1 MGKLISELESI
12 TGRKCFDTYRRCLDR
27 ERNELVEYDSFEH
40 QFMREQGETQ
50 RINGPRDIKGIAIE
64 WLKREPAIKF
74 FMDGSRRTYKIADL
88 QISSQVFPIIAGQ
101 VGVAVCRRDN
111 KHLSPCETMMHVVV
125 AFPNKLDSEGKGWKQ
140 EKAFFA
146 NLANQLNARQD
157 RIKIDAVLSY
167 STMANENFEDKGIAR
182 IQDYMIEREKEMV
195 QRLVKENLI
204 TQYYVIKDGSL
215 EYNKISNKNDPF
227 TFNRIRSNYRRVI
240 GVSKSFNPELAKL
253 KNNRSA
259 AGLIANLKPFERTP
273 AAMYQTDRVDGKFAV
288 WYVRLRN
295 ARKTRGPFDGIVK
308 VEKILV
314 SEQEEEYGLET
325 REVDNISAWLMNE
338 RNPVCYGKDDRW
350 ANHLYPIYLT
360 ESYIKSQ
367 YMGTLRFINS
377 F

>member
-1 MGKLISELESI
+1 MGNFINALESI
-12 TGRKCFDTYRRCLDR
+12 TERKCFDTFRRCLDK
-27 ERNELVEYDSFEH
+27 ERNELLEYDFFDH
-40 QFMREQGETQ
+40 QFMREQGETE
-50 RINGPRDIKGIAIE
+50 RINGPRDVRQRADE
-64 WLKREPAIKF
+64 WLQRELAIKF

-88 QISSQVFPIIAGQ
+88 QIGSQVFPIIAGQ

-111 KHLSPCETMMHVVV
+111 KHLYPCEIIMHVVV
-125 AFPNKLDSEGKGWKQ
+125 AFPDKLNTEGKGGKQ
-140 EKAFFA
+140 ERAFFA
-146 NLANQLNARQD
+146 DLTNQINSKQD
-157 RIKIDAVLSY
+157 RIKIDYVLSY

-182 IQDYMIEREKEMV
+182 IQEYMIEREKEMV

-204 TQYYVIKDGSL
+204 TQSYLIKDGSL
-215 EYNKISNKNDPF
+215 EYNKISNKDDPF

-259 AGLIANLKPFERTP
+259 AGLIANLKPFQRTP

-288 WYVRLRN
+288 WYLRLRN
-295 ARKTRGPFDGIVK
+295 ARKSRGPFDGIVK

-314 SEQEEEYGLET
+314 SPHEEEYGLDT

-360 ESYIKSQ
+360 ENYIKSK
-367 YMGTLRFINS
+367 YMGTSRFINS

>member
-1 MGKLISELESI
+1 MGNFINALESI
-12 TGRKCFDTYRRCLDR
+12 TERKCFDTFRRCLDK
-27 ERNELVEYDSFEH
+27 ERNELLEYDFFDH
-40 QFMREQGETQ
+40 QFMRDQGETE
-50 RINGPRDIKGIAIE
+50 RINGPRDVRKRADE
-64 WLKREPAIKF
+64 WLQRELAIKF

-88 QISSQVFPIIAGQ
+88 QIGSQVFPIIAGQ

-111 KHLSPCETMMHVVV
+111 KHLYPCEIMMHVVV
-125 AFPNKLDSEGKGWKQ
+125 AFPDKLNTEGKGGKQ
-140 EKAFFA
+140 ERAFFA
-146 NLANQLNARQD
+146 DLTNQINSKQD
-157 RIKIDAVLSY
+157 RIKIDYVLSY

-182 IQDYMIEREKEMV
+182 IQEYMIEREKEMV

-204 TQYYVIKDGSL
+204 TQSYLIKDGSL
-215 EYNKISNKNDPF
+215 EYNKISNKDDPF

-259 AGLIANLKPFERTP
+259 AGLIANLKPFQRTP

-288 WYVRLRN
+288 WYLRLRN
-295 ARKTRGPFDGIVK
+295 ARKSRGPFDGIVK

-314 SEQEEEYGLET
+314 SPHEEEYGLDT

-350 ANHLYPIYLT
+350 ANHLYPMYLT
-360 ESYIKSQ
+360 ENYIKSK
-367 YMGTLRFINS
+367 YMGTSRFINS

>member
-1 MGKLISELESI
+1 MGNFINALESI
-12 TGRKCFDTYRRCLDR
+12 TERKCFDTFRRCLDK
-27 ERNELVEYDSFEH
+27 ERNELLEYDFFDH
-40 QFMREQGETQ
+40 QFMREQGETE
-50 RINGPRDIKGIAIE
+50 RINGPRDVRQRADE
-64 WLKREPAIKF
+64 WLQRELAIKF

-88 QISSQVFPIIAGQ
+88 QIGSQVFPIIAGQ

-111 KHLSPCETMMHVVV
+111 KHLYPCEIIMHVVV
-125 AFPNKLDSEGKGWKQ
+125 AFPDKLNTEGKGGKQ
-140 EKAFFA
+140 ERAFFA
-146 NLANQLNARQD
+146 DLTNQINSKQD
-157 RIKIDAVLSY
+157 RIKIDYVLSY

-182 IQDYMIEREKEMV
+182 IQEYMIEREKEMV

-204 TQYYVIKDGSL
+204 TQSYLIKDGSL
-215 EYNKISNKNDPF
+215 EYNKISNKDDPF

-259 AGLIANLKPFERTP
+259 AGLIANLKPFQRTP

-288 WYVRLRN
+288 WYLRLRN
-295 ARKTRGPFDGIVK
+295 ARKSRGPFDGIVK

-314 SEQEEEYGLET
+314 SPHEEEYGLDT

-338 RNPVCYGKDDRW
+338 RNPVSYGKDDRW
-350 ANHLYPIYLT
+350 ANHLYPMYLT
-360 ESYIKSQ
+360 ENYIKSK
-367 YMGTLRFINS
+367 YMGTSRFINS